1 MTSAAPDPG
10 ESARSVDAAPS
21 TLQCATSQLRERIRV
36 ILDSD
41 LFYSFWRS
49 KLAVAAALL
58 TALLVGAALLAPLIA
73 PHNPY
78 DLKSLDLMNAD
89 LPPAWLPQGDSRF
102 LLGTDDQGRDILST
116 ILYGTRSSLV
126 IGIASVL
133 LAVAIGVTLGLCAGY
148 AGGRIDSFVMRIAD
162 VQLTFPAILIALLI
176 DGMALALFKDR
187 RLDGSGKFW
196 ILIVSIGLAYWV
208 QYARTVRG
216 VTLVE
221 RNKEYVEAA
230 RLIGLGP
237 IKIMFEHILPNVLS
251 SVLVIATI
259 NLALAI
265 ISEATLSF
273 LGVGL
278 PPTEP
283 SLGTMIQV
291 GNKYLFS
298 GSWWMVAFPGITL
311 ALLALAVNLLGDWL
325 RDAINPKLR

>member
-1 MTSAAPDPG
+1 VNAPNQPQRITPALTPTRKEEG
-10 ESARSVDAAPS
+10 NPVSHAVRARFAG
-21 TLQCATSQLRERIRV
+21 L
-36 ILDSD
+36 LDSD

-49 KLAVAAALL
+49 KLVVVAAVL

-73 PHNPY
+73 PHDPY
-78 DLKSLDLMNAD
+78 DLKSLELINAD
-89 LPPAWLPQGDSRF
+89 MPPAWESRGDHRF

-116 ILYGTRSSLV
+116 ILYGTRASLL

-133 LAVAIGVTLGLCAGY
+133 LAVGLGVTLGLWAGY
-148 AGGRIDSFVMRIAD
+148 AGGRIDSVIMRVAD
-162 VQLTFPAILIALLI
+162 VQLTFPAILTALLI
-176 DGMALALFKDR
+176 DGVALAIFKNYR
-187 RLDGSGKFW
+187 VEGGKFW
-196 ILIVSIGLAYWV
+196 ILVISIGLAYWV

-230 RLIGLGP
+230 RLIGLHP
-237 IKIMFEHILPNVLS
+237 LKIMFQHILPNILS
-251 SVLVIATI
+251 PVLVIATI
-259 NLALAI
+259 NLALAVI
-265 ISEATLSF
+265 TEATLSF

-298 GSWWMVAFPGITL
+298 GSWWMVAFPGLTL

-325 RDAINPKLR
+325 RDALNPKLR